1 MLAAV
6 LGTLA
11 LLQSTASP
19 IAHPPSPLSPFA
31 RAKAEAL
38 LRDHLPC
45 LGCHELDGTGGR
57 VGPTLSRLGR
67 ERGRT
72 FVLAMIRDPQRTIT
86 GTSMPRIPLDDSTS
100 ELIARYLVERA
111 PTRPAGPVVA
121 RPPAATGDS
130 SGAAL
135 YARSCAPCH
144 GETGDGAGP
153 NARFLPVRPTAHADA
168 GYMSGRPDDALYD
181 AIAAGGAVMG
191 RSARMPAFGATLSPG
206 DIRALV
212 RHLRALCRCE
222 GPTWSRDP
230 GSPP

>member
-11 LLQSTASP
+11 LLQATPSP
-19 IAHPPSPLSPFA
+19 IPHPSSPLSPFA

-67 ERGRT
+67 ERARA

-111 PTRPAGPVVA
+111 PTRPPAPSWPGRRRRPVTRAAPRSTPAPA
-121 RPPAATGDS
+121 RRAT
-130 SGAAL
+130 
-135 YARSCAPCH
+135 ARRATAPDR
-144 GETGDGAGP
+144 T
-153 NARFLPVRPTAHADA
+153 
-168 GYMSGRPDDALYD
+168 
-181 AIAAGGAVMG
+181 
-191 RSARMPAFGATLSPG
+191 
-206 DIRALV
+206 
-212 RHLRALCRCE
+212 
-222 GPTWSRDP
+222 P
-230 GSPP
+230 GSSPCGPPRTPTRDT